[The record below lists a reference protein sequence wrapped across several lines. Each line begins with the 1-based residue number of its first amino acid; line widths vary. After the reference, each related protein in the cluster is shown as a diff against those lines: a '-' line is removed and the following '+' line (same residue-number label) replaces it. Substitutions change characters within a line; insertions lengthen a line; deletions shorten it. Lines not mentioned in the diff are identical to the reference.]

1 MGNPFLWWFGV
12 AAMLFLI
19 GMLVSQA
26 VIHWVKEKRFSV
38 PVTLSVDTW
47 IALYLVINYA
57 ANLLPW
63 VKVTRCVFI
72 YHYMCAVVFVFLAIA
87 WFVDQCLRSYYQ
99 QLRALGVTITF
110 IILAAFI
117 FWMPIYLGLPLSP
130 HNYKLRMWF
139 NSWI

>member
-1 MGNPFLWWFGV
+1 R
-12 AAMLFLI
+12 A
-19 GMLVSQA
+19 
-26 VIHWVKEKRFSV
+26 
-38 PVTLSVDTW
+38 TLSVDTW
-47 IALYLVINYA
+47 IGLYLVINYV

-63 VKVTRCVFI
+63 VEVTRCAFI

-110 IILAAFI
+110 IILVAFI

-130 HNYKLRMWF
+130 NSYKLRMWF